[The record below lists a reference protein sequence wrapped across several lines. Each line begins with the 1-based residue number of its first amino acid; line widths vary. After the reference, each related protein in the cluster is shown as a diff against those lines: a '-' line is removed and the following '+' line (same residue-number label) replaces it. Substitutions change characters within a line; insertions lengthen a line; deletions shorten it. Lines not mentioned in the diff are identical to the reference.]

1 MAKGTGL
8 IGNFKG
14 KFGNAVGYSL
24 KDSNNKQTQGIRV
37 YQPVVRNPKTYAQAT
52 QRCIMKPINDFYRLM
67 KPIIG
72 RGFQGVTYGNAS
84 RLAWLK
90 RVMKNFQGPW
100 LVKNSSEQWP
110 IACLVTSGELG
121 TVGAYVTANGA
132 LELGT
137 NADITKA
144 PATDG
149 ALYTAFK
156 KIFPALKSGD
166 QITFV
171 SGIAADGTQRVN
183 IVSVTPIVNGTTA
196 VTGFSVSDGTL
207 LFTDA
212 ALGATANF
220 GCAIV
225 SREGDNGSNLRSE
238 EYIHFAPALEND
250 HTHYGGNAE
259 EAAIRSYMTNGGNV
273 DWPED
278 NLDA

>member
-72 RGFQGVTYGNAS
+72 RGFQGTAYGNAS

-90 RVMKNFQGPW
+90 RVMKNFEGPW

-110 IACLVTSGELG
+110 IACFVTSGELG
-121 TVGAYVTANGA
+121 TVGATVNANGA
-132 LELGT
+132 LVLGT
-137 NADITKA
+137 NAEIAAA

-171 SGIAADGTQRVN
+171 SGYAANGTQRVN

-196 VTGFSVSDGTL
+196 VTGFTVADGEL
-207 LFTDA
+207 RFTDA

-225 SREGDNGSNLRSE
+225 SREGDNGSHLRSE
-238 EYIHFAPALEND
+238 EVIALSATLAGND
-250 HTHYGGNAE
+250 VYSEGDAKDP
-259 EAAIRSYMTNGGNV
+259 AIRSYMSNGGNV